1 VHHAVA
7 GPFSEYRQGVDESI
21 RTPTLDTRKLMLRA
35 GLSRAA
41 MAIAGLALFILALE
55 LLKAAAG
62 ELAPLLSQWHVS
74 GLRQSVGF
82 GWLGAYVVLSGSPVA
97 AIALTLYS
105 SAVINDIATLGMM
118 TGSRLGASFIVLFVG
133 FLYYLRGH
141 RRVASVAIGVLAFA
155 VTTTIYLPALA
166 LGVVILQRK
175 WLDGIRF
182 GTPAA
187 LDSAIDL
194 LFDPIVVWIQSIV
207 PFWGVFVAGMAV
219 LLAAFRLFDAVLPE
233 VDPERSRFANLAN
246 AIYRPMVMFFIGA
259 LFTSM
264 TLSVSV
270 SLTLLVPLSTRGYIR
285 RENVMP
291 YIMGA
296 NITTF
301 VDTLFASL
309 LLNSPR
315 AFTIVLVEVICVT
328 LFSLI
333 ILGFMYRPYQRIMNR
348 LLDVVLANRWSLL
361 SFVAVL
367 IAVPLLLLLL

>member
-1 VHHAVA
+1 M
-7 GPFSEYRQGVDESI
+7 F
-21 RTPTLDTRKLMLRA
+21 RA
-35 GLSRAA
+35 GLIRAIA
-41 MAIAGLALFILALE
+41 AIAGLALFILALE
-55 LLKAAAG
+55 LLKAAAS

-74 GLRQSVGF
+74 GLRQSIGL

-105 SAVINDIATLGMM
+105 SSVLNDVATLGML

-141 RRVASVAIGVLAFA
+141 RRVASVAIGVLAFV
-155 VTTTIYLPALA
+155 VTSTIYLPALA
-166 LGVVILQRK
+166 LGVYILQNG

-182 GTPAA
+182 GTPTA

-194 LFDPIVVWIQSIV
+194 LFDPIVDWIQGIV
-207 PFWGVFVAGMAV
+207 PFWGVFVAG
-219 LLAAFRLFDAVLPE
+219 LAALLTAFKLFDAVLPE
-233 VDPERSRFANLAN
+233 VDPEKSRFANLAN
-246 AIYRPMVMFFIGA
+246 AIYRPMVMFMIGA

-285 RENVMP
+285 RENVVP

-301 VDTLFASL
+301 VDTLFAAL
-309 LLNSPR
+309 LINTPR
-315 AFTIVLVEVICVT
+315 AFTIVLVEVICVSF
-328 LFSLI
+328 FSLL
-333 ILGFMYRPYQRIMNR
+333 ILLLVYRPYLHSMNR
-348 LLDVVLANRWSLL
+348 LLDAVLANRWSLMA
-361 SFVAVL
+361 FVAVL
-367 IAVPLLLLLL
+367 VIVPLLLLLA

>member
-1 VHHAVA
+1 
-7 GPFSEYRQGVDESI
+7 
-21 RTPTLDTRKLMLRA
+21 MLRK
-35 GLSRAA
+35 GLFRAA
-41 MAIAGLALFILALE
+41 SAIAGLALFILALE
-55 LLKAAAG
+55 LLKSAAG
-62 ELAPLLSQWHVS
+62 ELAPLLTQWHVS

-105 SAVINDIATLGMM
+105 TGAINDLAALGMM

-155 VTTTIYLPALA
+155 VTATIYLPALA
-166 LGVVILQRK
+166 LGVVMLKQG
-175 WLDGIRF
+175 WLDAVRF

-194 LFDPIVVWIQSIV
+194 LFDPIVAWVEGVV
-207 PFWGVFVAGMAV
+207 PFWGVFVGGMGA
-219 LLAAFRLFDAVLPE
+219 LLGAFRLFDAVLPE
-233 VDPERSRFANLAN
+233 VDPEQSHFGNLAN
-246 AIYRPMVMFFIGA
+246 AIYRPMVMFLIGA
-259 LFTSM
+259 AFTSM

-285 RENVMP
+285 RENIVP

-309 LLNSPR
+309 LLSSPR
-315 AFTIVLVEVICVT
+315 AFTIVLIEVLCVSF
-328 LFSLI
+328 FSLL
-333 ILGFMYRPYQRIMNR
+333 ILVFLYKPYQRGMNR
-348 LLDVVLANRWSLL
+348 LLDMVLANRWSMLG
-361 SFVAVL
+361 FIVVL
-367 IAVPLLLLLL
+367 VSVPLLLLLL

>member
-1 VHHAVA
+1 VIE
-7 GPFSEYRQGVDESI
+7 PDS
-21 RTPTLDTRKLMLRA
+21 TPTLDTRKLMLRP

-41 MAIAGLALFILALE
+41 AAVAGLALFVLALE

-105 SAVINDIATLGMM
+105 TAVLNDLAALGMM

-133 FLYYLRGH
+133 FLYYLRGE

-155 VTTTIYLPALA
+155 VTATIYLPALA
-166 LGVVILQRK
+166 LGVFVLK
-175 WLDGIRF
+175 GGWLDGVQF

-194 LFDPIVVWIQSIV
+194 IFDPIVVWIQGIV
-207 PFWGVFVAGMAV
+207 PFWGVFVAGLAS
-219 LLAAFRLFDAVLPE
+219 LLGAFKVFDAVLPE
-233 VDPERSRFANLAN
+233 VDPERSRFANLAS

-285 RENVMP
+285 RENVVP

-315 AFTIVLVEVICVT
+315 AFTIVLVEVICVSF
-328 LFSLI
+328 FSLI
-333 ILGFMYRPYQRIMNR
+333 ILLFFYRPYQRIMNQ
-348 LLDVVLANRWSLL
+348 LLDTVLANRWSMLT
-361 SFVAVL
+361 FVGVL
-367 IAVPLLLLLL
+367 IAVPLLLLFL

>member
-1 VHHAVA
+1 MVRRGIV
-7 GPFSEYRQGVDESI
+7 
-21 RTPTLDTRKLMLRA
+21 
-35 GLSRAA
+35 RAA
-41 MAIAGLALFILALE
+41 SAIAGLALFILALE
-55 LLKAAAG
+55 LLRAAAG
-62 ELAPLLSQWHVS
+62 ELSPLLSQWQVS

-105 SAVINDIATLGMM
+105 SSVLNDIATLGML

-155 VTTTIYLPALA
+155 VTATIYLPALA
-166 LGVVILQRK
+166 LGVVILDQG

-187 LDSAIDL
+187 LESAIDVV
-194 LFDPIVVWIQSIV
+194 FDPIVVWIQSLM
-207 PFWGVFVAGMAV
+207 PFWGVFIAGMGALV
-219 LLAAFRLFDAVLPE
+219 GAFKLFDAVLPE
-233 VDPERSRFANLAN
+233 VDPENSRFGNLAN
-246 AIYRPMVMFFIGA
+246 AIYRPMVMFLIGA
-259 LFTSM
+259 AFTSM

-285 RENVMP
+285 RENVVP

-301 VDTLFASL
+301 IDTLFAAL

-315 AFTIVLVEVICVT
+315 AFTIVLVEVASVSF
-328 LFSLI
+328 FSLL
-333 ILGFMYRPYQRIMNR
+333 ILVLFYRPYQRMMSHLMDGVLGSR
-348 LLDVVLANRWSLL
+348 WTLLA
-361 SFVAVL
+361 FVAVL
-367 IAVPLLLLLL
+367 VAIPLLLLFF

>member
-1 VHHAVA
+1 M
-7 GPFSEYRQGVDESI
+7 F
-21 RTPTLDTRKLMLRA
+21 RA
-35 GLSRAA
+35 GLRRAA
-41 MAIAGLALFILALE
+41 LAVAGLALFILALE

-62 ELAPLLSQWHVS
+62 ELAPLLTQWQVS

-105 SAVINDIATLGMM
+105 SAAINDLATLGMM

-155 VTTTIYLPALA
+155 VTATIYLPALT
-166 LGVVILQRK
+166 LGVVILQRG
-175 WLDGIRF
+175 WLDGVRF

-194 LFDPIVVWIQSIV
+194 IFDPIVLWIKALV
-207 PFWGVFVAGMAV
+207 PFWGVFIAGMGA
-219 LLAAFRLFDAVLPE
+219 LLTAFRLFDAVLPE
-233 VDPERSRFANLAN
+233 VDPEQSRFGNLAN
-246 AIYRPMVMFFIGA
+246 AIYRPMVMFLIGA

-285 RENVMP
+285 RENVIP

-315 AFTIVLVEVICVT
+315 AFTIVLVEVICVSI
-328 LFSLI
+328 FSLL
-333 ILGFMYRPYQRIMNR
+333 ILVFAYRPYQRGMNW
-348 LLDVVLANRWSLL
+348 LLDAVLANRWSLL
-361 SFVAVL
+361 GFVAVL
-367 IAVPLLLLLL
+367 ITVPLLLLFA